1 MNRTAGF
8 LVGVGPA
15 GFIGI
20 SLRLFDLFPDL
31 QNLRPLLNLNSNDV
45 ALFNAAAPIAQRR
58 GILLMEVCAIDVQLI
73 PLRTVTVSLRLP
85 DDRESDACPLPEPP
99 TPFCT
104 APAPSDDRRANAEE
118 AAP

>member
-8 LVGVGPA
+8 LVGVGPV

-45 ALFNAAAPIAQRR
+45 ALFNAVAPITQRC
-58 GILLMEVCAIDVQLI
+58 GALLMEVCAINVQL
-73 PLRTVTVSLRLP
+73 VSLYTMEHSLTGRP
-85 DDRESDACPLPEPP
+85 
-99 TPFCT
+99 
-104 APAPSDDRRANAEE
+104 
-118 AAP
+118 